1 MTWRLPQLLL
11 LLPFLVLGEGVA
23 TRLAS
28 VVQDQ
33 TNEATR
39 SARLKRQ
46 RELNDWFHEH
56 DRRVLAPAE
65 CKTEQDRRNADEYH
79 ATMSNFQL
87 LALPRRERRKAKA
100 ALQAYAQ
107 TMNLHGEAALRTLFS
122 PLPPELLARWQ
133 EPPTIKAACLGGI
146 VRYAPAAVYVP
157 DSQTMYLDFNQAIE
171 PALFAD
177 AFEHELWHHLV
188 RCVAPPD
195 VARNLFW
202 EGYNETLSELWGAEL
217 RRQAGEEALAD
228 GPVRYPVSSAI
239 ASLCFAANR
248 RATLAWLLGER
259 ESTDLAKGIAPTL
272 PSLAALLSDR
282 LAMPETRKA
291 HIETILENWNW
302 HEDDGTPPVIDSF
315 LVGATIDPERI
326 RTAFRLNRRYL
337 EAFIA
342 AQAVVWLQDLV
353 EAEGR
358 DKLQALA
365 SSELPDALAGNLG
378 RAMNYVRNPA
388 APLR

>member
-1 MTWRLPQLLL
+1 
-11 LLPFLVLGEGVA
+11 
-23 TRLAS
+23 
-28 VVQDQ
+28 
-33 TNEATR
+33 
-39 SARLKRQ
+39 
-46 RELNDWFHEH
+46 
-56 DRRVLAPAE
+56 
-65 CKTEQDRRNADEYH
+65 
-79 ATMSNFQL
+79 
-87 LALPRRERRKAKA
+87 
-100 ALQAYAQ
+100 
-107 TMNLHGEAALRTLFS
+107 
-122 PLPPELLARWQ
+122 
-133 EPPTIKAACLGGI
+133 
-146 VRYAPAAVYVP
+146 
-157 DSQTMYLDFNQAIE
+157 
-171 PALFAD
+171 
-177 AFEHELWHHLV
+177 
-188 RCVAPPD
+188 
-195 VARNLFW
+195 
-202 EGYNETLSELWGAEL
+202 
-217 RRQAGEEALAD
+217 
-228 GPVRYPVSSAI
+228 VRYPVSSAI